1 MKVCVCACV
10 FVCVRV
16 SSFTTMCMDVHAR
29 MLVGHLCQCLKA
41 LSVFASARGCVR
53 AHVYVPR
60 TAEES
65 FSKSCLGC
73 SCVYHVIITTKA
85 I

>member
-53 AHVYVPR
+53 AHTYMCRAQLKNP
-60 TAEES
+60 
-65 FSKSCLGC
+65 FQ
-73 SCVYHVIITTKA
+73 KA
-85 I
+85 VSVALVFTMSL

>member
-41 LSVFASARGCVR
+41 LSVFASARGCVCARTYMCR
-53 AHVYVPR
+53 AQLKNP
-60 TAEES
+60 
-65 FSKSCLGC
+65 FQ
-73 SCVYHVIITTKA
+73 KA
-85 I
+85 VSVALVFTMSL